1 MAKFLKL
8 IEKLLRR
15 PPEAHF
21 KDIIKVLEN
30 FGWKLKKCKGS
41 HYVYYKEGYLPL
53 TITKHKNK
61 VKRGYIIKLIKILE
75 LEEWYEEQKE

>member
-1 MAKFLKL
+1 MARFLKL
-8 IEKLLRR
+8 IENLLLR
-15 PPEAHF
+15 PPEARF
-21 KDIIKVLEN
+21 NDIVKVLEY
-30 FGWKLKKCKGS
+30 FGWELKNVKGS
-41 HYVYYKEGYLPL
+41 HFVYHKEGYLPL

>member
-8 IEKLLRR
+8 IRKLLRR
-15 PPEAHF
+15 PPEAHV
-21 KDIIKVLEN
+21 KDIERVLKY
-30 FGWKLKKCKGS
+30 FGWSIKNKKGS
-41 HYVYYKEGYLPL
+41 HFVYHKEGHLPL